1 MSQGAKL
8 APQCRRMDG
17 GEAEDG
23 GAMVQ
28 LETVRGRIGG
38 SGNGNGR
45 HLGDTSMM
53 MLESCKNR

>member
-1 MSQGAKL
+1 MSQGVKL
-8 APQCRRMDG
+8 APECRRMDG

-38 SGNGNGR
+38 SGNGR